1 MELVWLIVQASVLCA
16 ALLAVA
22 CGLMFAPWYVLL
34 VALGI
39 VLVMIRKLM
48 PELPRE
54 GSEPTVPVTQ
64 ANFTIAQ
71 ANFPVEPTQASSIE
85 RSLATPHST
94 HLIYRG
100 IDYIVSHDREGH
112 PV

>member
-16 ALLAVA
+16 ALLAVT

-34 VALGI
+34 VALGL
-39 VLVMIRKLM
+39 VLATIHKLM
-48 PELPRE
+48 PELTKE
-54 GSEPTVPVTQ
+54 GLEPTVPVSQ
-64 ANFTIAQ
+64 ANSPIAR
-71 ANFPVEPTQASSIE
+71 ANFPIEPTQTSSE